1 MNPRL
6 LDLGDGAL
14 TLEFGE
20 RIDPA
25 LNARVMA
32 ARDALA
38 GTEAG
43 GHRRRGADLLFADG
57 AFRSAAAR
65 QENPCR
71 APAGSRAGS
80 CSKVGAGDTVA
91 HTRVPFGGEF
101 GPDLAEVTQATGRSE
116 PDVIAAICA
125 ASSCASS

>member
-14 TLEFGE
+14 TLEFGD

-38 GTEAG
+38 ALKLEGIG
-43 GHRRRGADLLFADG
+43 DVVPDLLFADG

-91 HTRVPFGGEF
+91 HTRDIRRRVR
-101 GPDLAEVTQATGRSE
+101 ARTWRRSRR
-116 PDVIAAICA
+116 PPAAA
-125 ASSCASS
+125 NRTSSTRFVLRSCASS